1 MLYFRADIFE
11 KTTNWKIT
19 KTIIHYVNMNGTP
32 GLKVTAV
39 FEHKHS
45 RIYQNRNILSND
57 TSHSTQIKD
66 FPVIRAL
73 LKITSSGTL

>member
-1 MLYFRADIFE
+1 
-11 KTTNWKIT
+11 
-19 KTIIHYVNMNGTP
+19 MNGTP